1 MAGYDPTRRSAR
13 RHKRV
18 TREGSE
24 RFDVDDADLGL
35 SNLETQAHGESRVAK
50 ARDDDARILRELPPH
65 WGIFSERG
73 A

>member
-1 MAGYDPTRRSAR
+1 MGGYDPTRRSAR
-13 RHKRV
+13 RHHRV

-24 RFDVDDADLGL
+24 RFDVDEADLGL
-35 SNLETQAHGESRVAK
+35 TGVEESGVEGSKDARS
-50 ARDDDARILRELPPH
+50 RDDDARILRELPPH

>member
-35 SNLETQAHGESRVAK
+35 SEFASEGQGASKDAK
-50 ARDDDARILRELPPH
+50 DRDDDARILRELPPH